1 MSTIPAGAVNRPHAW
16 YNNRG
21 FPDAQ
26 APVISERARLV
37 TASYVLADALSTCAA
52 FVVAHAARAAVSDTH
67 AALGPVYPL
76 RDYLPLL
83 GFIVP
88 IWFLTFHVAGLYGRR
103 ASQAL
108 GTEVARLLRALA
120 VAALLLF
127 TILVQYGINLYA
139 ARVAEAAAREGAQA
153 AAHWDGTSGD
163 GSSTAKEY
171 VTQDGSP
178 AVRGSTV
185 SASRSGTEARVT
197 VTVQVA
203 SVLPWMDDPITST
216 ATAPVERWTQ

>member
-1 MSTIPAGAVNRPHAW
+1 MENQSTVGRW
-16 YNNRG
+16 
-21 FPDAQ
+21 
-26 APVISERARLV
+26 SLLRLR
-37 TASYVLADALSTCAA
+37 T
-52 FVVAHAARAAVSDTH
+52 
-67 AALGPVYPL
+67 
-76 RDYLPLL
+76 
-83 GFIVP
+83 
-88 IWFLTFHVAGLYGRR
+88 GRR
-103 ASQAL
+103 QRRRRDER
-108 GTEVARLLRALA
+108 GTSGVVFLMMATSMF
-120 VAALLLF
+120 LLF